1 VSDFGQRADNPGM
14 KAPNQKATAL
24 LDNAVD
30 LLFRIHMMRGECCVN
45 AKKLIDKKP
54 TDYLALD
61 DCARL
66 EETLATAYRS
76 LQGTLRSINRSRARR
91 GKAAS

>member
-1 VSDFGQRADNPGM
+1 M
-14 KAPNQKATAL
+14 KEPNQKATAL

-30 LLFRIHMMRGECCVN
+30 LLFRIHMMRGECCVA
-45 AKKLIDKKP
+45 AKTLVEKKP
-54 TDYLALD
+54 ADYLALD
-61 DCARL
+61 ECARL

-76 LQGTLRSINRSRARR
+76 LQGTLRSIHRARRRR

>member
-1 VSDFGQRADNPGM
+1 M

-30 LLFRIHMMRGECCVN
+30 LLFRIHMMRGECCVT

-54 TDYLALD
+54 ADYLALD

-76 LQGTLRSINRSRARR
+76 LQGTLRSIHRSRRRR